1 MKDETYVRQIITDP
15 ADLASVIN
23 EVGYRNV
30 LNIISCNR
38 YDGCIIV
45 VLYEEYKK

>member
-1 MKDETYVRQIITDP
+1 MEIKQIVTAP

-23 EVGYRNV
+23 EIGYRNV
-30 LNIISCNR
+30 LNIIPCNC

>member
-1 MKDETYVRQIITDP
+1 MEIKQIVTNP

-23 EVGYRNV
+23 NIGYRNV
-30 LNIISCNR
+30 LNIISCNS

-45 VLYEEYKK
+45 VLYKEYKK